1 MTSDAQAEAEY
12 QGPNVAGRRKAYG
25 WFIGLAVV
33 VFLVAA
39 VDILFLDSILEYG
52 VYAALVLLFILAII
66 LLFARSGP
74 KEKEEELEPVPLDG
88 KEQLHCPHC
97 AHVFVMET
105 PKNTKKWQRKVAFT
119 CPECGNKGV
128 LPPANATPV
137 EAVVPGGDLQSRS
150 FRCGVCHEGW
160 SVGVIGHRLKKKP
173 FFDACPSCGSPADV
187 RMV

>member
-1 MTSDAQAEAEY
+1 MSDDTFDHDY
-12 QGPNVAGRRKAYG
+12 QGPNVEGRRKAYG
-25 WFIGLAVV
+25 WFIALAIL

-39 VDILFLDSILEYG
+39 IDILFLDSILKYG
-52 VYAALVLLFILAII
+52 VYAALGLLLLLAII
-66 LLFARSGP
+66 LLFARGEP
-74 KEKEEELEPVPLDG
+74 REEEEELEPLSLDG

-137 EAVVPGGDLQSRS
+137 EAVVPGGDVKGRS
-150 FRCGVCHEGW
+150 FRCGVCQEGW

-187 RMV
+187 RVV